1 MKKIILYIVAL
12 CTCVPT
18 LAQDKKTIVDDAGT
32 QVKIAMA
39 KQKFYGGDY
48 RSALNIYKE
57 LSATNPNDGSIAFY
71 IGECYFA
78 MEQVAEAQEQ
88 LEKAK
93 SFTTNPHTDL
103 PLLLGRIY
111 HSKGEID
118 KALTEFNAFRSAVV
132 SSPGK
137 LKESDVDHYIAQ
149 CNTAKELMSNPVN
162 VKISNLGE
170 LVNSQYNDKKPTLSI
185 DGKMLIFT
193 SGRPETKG
201 GKIDKEGGNVYFDD
215 IYMCLWD
222 SVTNKW
228 SEPDML
234 RGAVNSE
241 GHDACTSLS
250 PDGKQLFIYLN
261 IEEGGSSGAGDIYV
275 SKVSASGKWSAPK
288 KLDKKNVN
296 TSYYEDA
303 ACLSPDGKKLYFV
316 SERPKGGFGH
326 GDIWVSERISKSEW
340 GPPVNLGPNVNTDRD
355 ENAIY
360 MHPDGKTLFF
370 SSEGHGSMGEHDL
383 FKTVYENGQWSKP
396 VNLGYPIN
404 SVKQDKSFILSADNK
419 IGYFVSNR
427 DGGLGGDDIYMV
439 DMQDYAVQNKD
450 NKPKA
455 MGPFNTTVKGRII
468 NADGTQSVSARIT
481 LIDADGKEIAS
492 TASKDGEFS
501 MELMGGKEV
510 TARVEAEG
518 FKPLEEKFEVR
529 LGKDE
534 PAVQAKDFII
544 YRK

>member
-1 MKKIILYIVAL
+1 MKKIILYIAL
-12 CTCVPT
+12 CLSTSAF
-18 LAQDKKTIVDDAGT
+18 AQEKKTIVDDAGT

-57 LSATNPNDGSIAFY
+57 LAAGNPNDGSIAFY
-71 IGECYFA
+71 IGECYYA
-78 MEQVAEAQEQ
+78 MDQVPEALEQ

-93 SFTTNPHTDL
+93 TLTNPHSDL

-111 HSKGEID
+111 QSKGDID
-118 KALTEFNAFRSAVV
+118 KALTEYNAFRSAVA

-137 LKESDVDHYIAQ
+137 LKESDIDFLVAQ
-149 CNTAKELMSNPVN
+149 CNTAKELMAKPVN
-162 VKISNLGE
+162 VKITNLGE
-170 LVNSQYNDKKPTLSI
+170 LVNSQYNDKKPTLSM
-185 DGKMLIFT
+185 DGRMLIFT

-215 IYMCLWD
+215 IYVCMWD
-222 SVTNKW
+222 SVNNKW
-228 SEPDML
+228 GEPDVL

-250 PDGKQLFIYLN
+250 PDGKQLFVYLN
-261 IEEGGSSGAGDIYV
+261 TEEGGSTGAGDIYV

-326 GDIWVSERISKSEW
+326 GDIWVSERIGKSEW
-340 GPPVNLGPNVNTDRD
+340 GPPVNLGPTVNTDRD

-419 IGYFVSNR
+419 IAYFVSNR
-427 DGGLGGDDIYMV
+427 EGGIGGDDIYLA

-450 NKPKA
+450 NKVKA
-455 MGPFNTTVKGRII
+455 TGPFNTTIKGRII
-468 NADGTQSVSARIT
+468 NADGTQAVTAKIT
-481 LIDADGKEIAS
+481 LVDADGKEIAN
-492 TASKDGEFS
+492 TTSKDGEFS
-501 MELMGGKEV
+501 IEIMGGKQV
-510 TARVEAEG
+510 TAKVEADG
-518 FKPLEEKFEVR
+518 FKTLEEKFEIK
-529 LGKDE
+529 LSKDD
-534 PAVQAKDFII
+534 PGVQAKDFIL
-544 YRK
+544 YKK

>member
-1 MKKIILYIVAL
+1 MKKIILYVVAFFISSL
-12 CTCVPT
+12 A
-18 LAQDKKTIVDDAGT
+18 LAQEKKSIVDDAGT
-32 QVKIAMA
+32 QVKMALA

-57 LSATNPNDGSIAFY
+57 LAATNPDDGSINYY

-78 MEQVAEAQEQ
+78 MNEIPEALEQ
-88 LEKAK
+88 LEKTK
-93 SFTTNPHTDL
+93 SLTKNPHTDL

-118 KALTEFNAFRSAVV
+118 KALENFNAFKSAMAA
-132 SSPGK
+132 SPGK
-137 LKESDVDHYIAQ
+137 LKESEVDYYIEQ
-149 CNTAKELMSNPVN
+149 CNTAKQLMANPVN
-162 VKISNLGE
+162 VKITNLGE
-170 LVNSQYNDKKPTLSI
+170 VVNSQYDDKKPTLSL
-185 DGKMLIFT
+185 DGKLLIFT

-215 IYMCLWD
+215 IYMSVWD
-222 SVTNKW
+222 SANNKW
-228 SEPDML
+228 GEPEAL
-234 RGAVNSE
+234 KGAVNSE

-261 IEEGGSSGAGDIYV
+261 SEEDGMAGDIYV

-288 KLDKKNVN
+288 RLDKKNIN
-296 TSYYEDA
+296 TTYYEDA

-316 SERPKGGFGH
+316 SERPKGGYGH
-326 GDIWVSERISKSEW
+326 GDIWVSERIGRSEW
-340 GPPVNLGPNVNTDRD
+340 GPAVNLGPVVNTDRD

-419 IGYFVSNR
+419 TAYFVSNR
-427 DGGLGGDDIYMV
+427 EGGLGGDDIYV
-439 DMQDYAVQNKD
+439 ADMQDYAVQNKN

-455 MGPFNTTVKGRII
+455 VGPFNTTFKGRII
-468 NADGTQSVSARIT
+468 NADGTQTVNAKIT
-481 LIDADGKEIAS
+481 LVDADGKELGS
-492 TASKDGEFS
+492 TTSSGGEFS
-501 MELMGGKEV
+501 MELMGGKQV
-510 TARVEAEG
+510 TAKVEAEG
-518 FKPLEEKFEVR
+518 FKTIEEKVDVK
-529 LGKDE
+529 LAMDD
-534 PAVQAKDFII
+534 PATQVKDFIL
-544 YRK
+544 YKNK